1 MECSSGSVGSGVI
14 DAFHSFMELF
24 GGSGVVAL
32 LLCIVRIHG
41 VKLCNL
47 ESLWL
52 VAVVDDLALVAVAV
66 AVAWQI

>member
-41 VKLCNL
+41 VKL
-47 ESLWL
+47 
-52 VAVVDDLALVAVAV
+52 
-66 AVAWQI
+66 